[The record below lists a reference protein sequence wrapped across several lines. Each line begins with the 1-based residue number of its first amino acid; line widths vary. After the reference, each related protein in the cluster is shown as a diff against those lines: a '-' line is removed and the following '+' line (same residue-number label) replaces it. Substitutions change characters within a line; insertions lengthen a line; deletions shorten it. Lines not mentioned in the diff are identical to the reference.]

1 MKNDKGVSIIEIMI
15 AMTILAVVLIAMMS
29 MFQVGITQTVLSGDI
44 TTATQLANEKIEEI
58 RNLPFY
64 VQYTGTKQDIDDFYS
79 PAGFNNEDYD
89 AEDSTTYVQEDDP
102 NFPDYERHV
111 TIQYVDSNIDA
122 IVVGT
127 FNPNDDEPP
136 SNLLKVSVN
145 VIWTTDTG
153 ARREHKEM
161 TLIGR

>member
-1 MKNDKGVSIIEIMI
+1 MKNEKGVSVIEIMI

-111 TIQYVDSNIDA
+111 NIQYVDSEIVPIAIDSFDP
-122 IVVGT
+122 I
-127 FNPNDDEPP
+127 NPPP
-136 SNLLKVSVN
+136 SSLLKVSVN

-153 ARREHKEM
+153 ARREHEEM